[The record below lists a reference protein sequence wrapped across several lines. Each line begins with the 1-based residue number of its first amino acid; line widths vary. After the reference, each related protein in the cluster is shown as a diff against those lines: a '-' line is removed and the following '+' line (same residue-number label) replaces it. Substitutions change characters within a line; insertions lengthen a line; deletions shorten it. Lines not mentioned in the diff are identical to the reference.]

1 MVEGSGDGSAGA
13 ALAVSTAS
21 SPADY
26 GRDVIY
32 RASIFV
38 QAADVAG
45 ATREAVA
52 IVQGLGGI
60 VFGQQIRTQPQPR
73 SDITFKVCP
82 VDFAL
87 ALERLAGVGEL
98 VDQQIS
104 ADDVTERIV
113 DFESRIVTAEASVLR
128 LRKFLEEATDM
139 ENVALL
145 ERELMDR
152 ETNLETLR
160 GQLRTLSDLVSL
172 ATITLT
178 IGQVPEPPAVVPYV
192 DMRVSAWVSVGDEDP
207 CLGARRIVVEPES
220 TVHFCLEIENTGE
233 IALTD
238 VQVRSETLRIRS
250 DAPSPN
256 TNAFVLV
263 RGDFDRIE
271 SGEWLVATLS
281 EPIQDGRLAGRVAT
295 RGLGIMFDVVATPVD
310 SEGVELSELVG
321 GDEVLVEEDDSLTFA
336 SAVRAGARAMVSV
349 GRFLGIVAGVLIPFL
364 PVLLLIGGLVWWI
377 RRRNRRRRAPRP
389 PRD

>member
-38 QAADVAG
+38 QASDVAG

-73 SDITFKVCP
+73 SDITFKVRP

>member
-38 QAADVAG
+38 QASDVAG

-73 SDITFKVCP
+73 SDITFKVRP

-295 RGLGIMFDVVATPVD
+295 PVD